1 MCKKKQ
7 SFTNKNVSHNIIHNR
22 KTLEISQTSEIEN
35 SQINCSTACDKY
47 CATIKDHVFEEH
59 LKIWATNF

>member
-1 MCKKKQ
+1 M
-7 SFTNKNVSHNIIHNR
+7 NKNVSHNIIHNR

-59 LKIWATNF
+59 LKT